1 MAERSIIDQLDDAVT
16 ALRAKRDT
24 AVAETNRELA
34 ELVAVARELHGLP
47 SEEFRAALKEQLGG
61 KNDMSTA
68 AKQIESTPQ
77 PLQSIVPYLTYRDA
91 TAAIDFYKRAF
102 GATELMRLVEP
113 SGKIGHAELKI
124 GEAMF
129 MMADEYPDY
138 GAISAETLGGSP
150 IKLHLYVPDVDQFAE
165 RAVAEGA
172 SLARPVADQFYGDR
186 TGQLKDPFGYTWVV
200 ATHQKDVPVADM
212 QKSFDEWLDTY
223 EDTHEDQPPTKK
235 FKREGFYTV
244 NPYLTVEPAVEL
256 VDFVKQAFGAVE
268 SFRAT
273 GSAGGLHCELTIGD
287 SKVFIGGGPG
297 FSAKPAAIH
306 FYVSDVDGV
315 YARAVAAGATSLAAP
330 SDQEYGERV
339 AAVKDIGGNEW
350 YIAKP
355 FDETPV
361 PDLHNITLYFHP
373 VGAPKFIDFLEKAFG
388 AEVVQRHQSDEGFVY
403 HAKVRIGDAIVEMGE
418 AHDQWQ
424 PMRSAIYM
432 FVEDV
437 DAAYKQ
443 ALSAGATSALEPTDQ
458 PYGER
463 SAWVNDEFGN
473 VWYLSS
479 LLS

>member
-1 MAERSIIDQLDDAVT
+1 MAERSIINQLNDAVT
-16 ALRAKRDT
+16 ALLAKREPEVSEAD
-24 AVAETNRELA
+24 RELA

-47 SEEFRAALKEQLGG
+47 SDEFRAALKEQLGG

-77 PLQSIVPYLTYRDA
+77 PLQTIIPYLTYRDA

-102 GATELMRLVEP
+102 GATELMRLAEP

-129 MMADEYPDY
+129 MIADEYPDY

-150 IKLHLYVPDVDQFAE
+150 IKLHLYVPNVDQFAE

-186 TGQLKDPFGYTWVV
+186 TGQLRDPFGYTWVV
-200 ATHQKDVPVADM
+200 ATHQKDIPVADM
-212 QKSFDEWLDTY
+212 QKSFDEWLDT
-223 EDTHEDQPPTKK
+223 HEDQPAKK
-235 FKREGFYTV
+235 FKREGFHTV
-244 NPYLTVEPAVEL
+244 NPYLTVEPAIEL

-273 GSAGGLHCELTIGD
+273 GSAGGLHCEVTIGD

-297 FSAKPAAIH
+297 FAAKPAAIH
-306 FYVSDVDGV
+306 YYVSDVDAV

-330 SDQEYGERV
+330 SDQEYGERI

-350 YIAKP
+350 YIARP

-361 PDLHNITLYFHP
+361 ADLHNITLYFHP
-373 VGAPKFIDFLEKAFG
+373 VGASKFIDFLEKAFG

-424 PMRSAIYM
+424 PM
-432 FVEDV
+432 
-437 DAAYKQ
+437 
-443 ALSAGATSALEPTDQ
+443 ATSMRRTSK
-458 PYGER
+458 R
-463 SAWVNDEFGN
+463 
-473 VWYLSS
+473 
-479 LLS
+479 

>member
-16 ALRAKRDT
+16 VLLAKRDP
-24 AVAETNRELA
+24 AVAETDRELA

-77 PLQSIVPYLTYRDA
+77 PLQSIIPYLTYRDA

-102 GATELMRLVEP
+102 GATELMRLAEP

-124 GEAMF
+124 GEALF

-212 QKSFDEWLDTY
+212 QKSFDEWLDT
-223 EDTHEDQPPTKK
+223 HEDQPAKK

-297 FSAKPAAIH
+297 FNAKPAAIH
-306 FYVSDVDGV
+306 FYVSDVDDV
-315 YARAVAAGATSLAAP
+315 YARAVAAGAKSLAAP
-330 SDQEYGERV
+330 SDQEYGERI

-424 PMRSAIYM
+424 PMQSAIYM

>member
-16 ALRAKRDT
+16 ALLAKREP
-24 AVAETNRELA
+24 AVNEADRELA

-61 KNDMSTA
+61 KEEMSTA

-77 PLQSIVPYLTYRDA
+77 PLKEITPYLTYRDA
-91 TAAIDFYKRAF
+91 ASAIDFYKRAF
-102 GATELMRLVEP
+102 GATEVMRLAEP

-124 GEAMF
+124 GEALF
-129 MMADEYPDY
+129 MIADEYPDY

-150 IKLHLYVPDVDQFAE
+150 IKLHLYVADVDQFAE

-200 ATHQKDVPVADM
+200 ATHLKHVPVADM
-212 QKSFDEWLDTY
+212 QTAFDEFLAG
-223 EDTHEDQPPTKK
+223 HETTPAKK
-235 FKREGFYTV
+235 FKREGFHTV

-256 VDFVKQAFGAVE
+256 IDFVKNAFGAVE

-297 FSAKPAAIH
+297 FATKPAAIH
-306 FYVSDVDGV
+306 LYVSDVDDV
-315 YARAVAAGATSLAAP
+315 YARAVAAGGTSLAAP

-339 AAVKDIGGNEW
+339 AGIKDIGGNEW
-350 YIAKP
+350 YIAKR
-355 FDETPV
+355 FDPTPIQ
-361 PDLHNITLYFHP
+361 DLHNVTMYFHP
-373 VGAPKFIDFLEKAFG
+373 VGAPKFIEFLQTAFD
-388 AEVVQRHQSDEGFVY
+388 AEVVERHQSDEGFVY
-403 HAKVRIGDAIVEMGE
+403 HAKVRMGDTIVEMGE

-424 PMRSAIYM
+424 PMRTAIYM

-443 ALSAGATSALEPTDQ
+443 ALSAGATSALEPQDQ

-479 LLS
+479 VLG